1 MNKGKF
7 LWFVLLATLGAAFLP
22 IDGLAASNIL
32 ELRQWSAPDHTRVV
46 IDLDGPP
53 QYVVPDSDSSLV
65 LIIYLKEVR
74 LPKGAQEIVINDQ
87 VIRKMVA
94 EPGAR
99 DSALLTLFLV
109 KPARCSVFVLKPYQ
123 DKPDRLVIDVFRPDL
138 EAKEK
143 AERQVTQQL
152 KAQKTRIIVL
162 DPGHGGEDP
171 GAIGPR
177 GTKEK
182 EVVLT
187 LAKKLQKELDSTQE
201 VRAFLTRRGDYFVS
215 LEDRIK
221 IAQEYGA
228 DLLISLHANG
238 STSRHTRGTSVY
250 CLSLKGASNK
260 AAQLLAQKEN
270 ASDLVGGVSAATP
283 ARRDLDSIL
292 LDLEQTHT
300 INKSLQLGG
309 LVLRELNGVNSI
321 QFDQPRQAGFI
332 VLQATEIPSILVET
346 AYITHP
352 VEEKYLLMDGFQREL
367 IQGIRDAV
375 RKFMLLLVT
384 REESPDMEM
393 AKGQKAKTEE

>member
-1 MNKGKF
+1 MNKAKF
-7 LWFVLLATLGAAFLP
+7 LWFVLLTTLGAAFLP

-53 QYVVPDSDSSLV
+53 QYVIPDSDNSLV

-74 LPKGAQEIVINDQ
+74 LPKGAQEIVIHDQ

-99 DSALLTLFLV
+99 DSVLLTLYLV

-162 DPGHGGEDP
+162 DAGHGGEDP

-177 GTKEK
+177 GTREK
-182 EVVLT
+182 DVVLT

-201 VRAFLTRRGDYFVS
+201 MRAFLTRRGDYFVS

-228 DLLISLHANG
+228 DLLISIHANG
-238 STSRHTRGTSVY
+238 SQSRHTRGTSVY
-250 CLSLKGASNK
+250 CLSLKGA
-260 AAQLLAQKEN
+260 AAC
-270 ASDLVGGVSAATP
+270 
-283 ARRDLDSIL
+283 
-292 LDLEQTHT
+292 
-300 INKSLQLGG
+300 
-309 LVLRELNGVNSI
+309 
-321 QFDQPRQAGFI
+321 
-332 VLQATEIPSILVET
+332 
-346 AYITHP
+346 
-352 VEEKYLLMDGFQREL
+352 
-367 IQGIRDAV
+367 
-375 RKFMLLLVT
+375 
-384 REESPDMEM
+384 
-393 AKGQKAKTEE
+393 

>member
-1 MNKGKF
+1 
-7 LWFVLLATLGAAFLP
+7 
-22 IDGLAASNIL
+22 
-32 ELRQWSAPDHTRVV
+32 
-46 IDLDGPP
+46 
-53 QYVVPDSDSSLV
+53 
-65 LIIYLKEVR
+65 
-74 LPKGAQEIVINDQ
+74 
-87 VIRKMVA
+87 
-94 EPGAR
+94 
-99 DSALLTLFLV
+99 LTLYLV

-152 KAQKTRIIVL
+152 KAQKTRIVVL
-162 DPGHGGEDP
+162 DAGHGGEDP

-182 EVVLT
+182 DVVLT
-187 LAKKLQKELDSTQE
+187 LAKKLQKELDSTRE
-201 VRAFLTRRGDYFVS
+201 MRAFLTRRGDYFVS

-238 STSRHTRGTSVY
+238 SQSRHTRGTSVY

-260 AAQLLAQKEN
+260 ATQLLAQKEN
-270 ASDLVGGVSAATP
+270 ASDLVGGVYAATP

-292 LDLEQTHT
+292 LDLEQTRT
-300 INKSLQLGG
+300 INESLQLGG

-352 VEEKYLLMDGFQREL
+352 VEERYLLKESFQREL

-375 RKFMLLLVT
+375 HKFMLLLVT
-384 REESPDMEM
+384 REEIPI
-393 AKGQKAKTEE
+393 